1 MLNMFVGVV
10 VENFHKCREAH
21 EKEERQKR
29 EARRLRKLAKK
40 ISSMVKLCNKMA
52 KCCCVR
58 VVAGQNII
66 IQEY

>member
-29 EARRLRKLAKK
+29 EQRRLRKLAKK
-40 ISSMVKLCNKMA
+40 ISSKTSLVSYVQLYVSSFDMYQCPILM
-52 KCCCVR
+52 
-58 VVAGQNII
+58 
-66 IQEY
+66 

>member
-29 EARRLRKLAKK
+29 EQRRLRKLAKK
-40 ISSMVKLCNKMA
+40 ISSKTSHCLVSYVQLYVSSFDMYQCPILM
-52 KCCCVR
+52 
-58 VVAGQNII
+58 
-66 IQEY
+66 